1 MNFLLLTHS
10 RTWQGQ
16 AGVTRRWNL
25 GILSVDYYSNYKVL
39 FPKRSF
45 SKIFSEAL
53 DTGGPTWEKQSNAG
67 PRSRLQGHCK
77 RALSTKRSPSMSFKP
92 KSVASENEDLLNLF
106 EECKRK
112 GAIVQVDGQ
121 DRDGDRKDG
130 LLEKDTLRP
139 HKSKPRTRASES
151 HTEDKRGNRALGRTR
166 SRSLSPAPTAPPLR
180 QEKSRPSDTLAL
192 VSPTGPK
199 LKAQGPLSGKPQ
211 APLSGKPQ
219 APLSAPPVLHSNR
232 SNERAPKDHQQKEV
246 SSWRDWL
253 RAVSQKFY
261 FPRSLFNKAGG

>member
-1 MNFLLLTHS
+1 
-10 RTWQGQ
+10 
-16 AGVTRRWNL
+16 
-25 GILSVDYYSNYKVL
+25 
-39 FPKRSF
+39 
-45 SKIFSEAL
+45 
-53 DTGGPTWEKQSNAG
+53 
-67 PRSRLQGHCK
+67 
-77 RALSTKRSPSMSFKP
+77 MSFKP

-121 DRDGDRKDG
+121 DREGDRKDG

-166 SRSLSPAPTAPPLR
+166 SRSLSPQSTAPLR
-180 QEKSRPSDTLAL
+180 QEKTRPSDTLAL
-192 VSPTGPK
+192 VTPRRPK
-199 LKAQGPLSGKPQ
+199 LKAQGPLSGT
-211 APLSGKPQ
+211 PQ
-219 APLSAPPVLHSNR
+219 APLSAPPVLDSNR
-232 SNERAPKDHQQKEV
+232 SNESATKDHQQKEV